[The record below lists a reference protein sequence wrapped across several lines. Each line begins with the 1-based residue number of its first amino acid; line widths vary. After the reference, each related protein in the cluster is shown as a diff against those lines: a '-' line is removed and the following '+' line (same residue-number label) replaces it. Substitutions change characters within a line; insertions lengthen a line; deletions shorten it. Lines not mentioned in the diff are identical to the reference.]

1 MASLFTVQTPSGTD
15 NSDGAPGIGTA
26 TTLRFTEDGDVTG
39 IRFFATVTVS
49 GTYTVALYQV
59 TDAAAGGAGTLL
71 ESKVAGVAPTG
82 GAWNTVVFDDA
93 VPVTTGILYRAVL
106 HSDAGRYVNT
116 AAFFVE
122 ALTNGSIVA
131 DSNGDASAGFGVLAQ
146 GTFEINAAL
155 TFPNDTFNA
164 SCYFVDVEFTAAG
177 DVTVIPDSLAVPVA
191 LGAPTVPPVAVS
203 PDSVSIPV
211 SLGAPFLH
219 VAPDS
224 ISLPVALGAPTVVG
238 PAAPT
243 VRTGWSSYGDALR
256 FNFDQAALER
266 DRAPLDCPNDGE
278 ALVFLGDGTRR
289 CPADGWQWPARR
301 IIERG

>member
-1 MASLFTVQTPSGTD
+1 MASLFTVQTPVGTD

-26 TTLRFTEDGDVTG
+26 TTVRFTENGNVTG
-39 IRFFATVTVS
+39 IRFFTTVTVS
-49 GTYTVALYQV
+49 GAYTVALYQV

-71 ESKVAGVAPTG
+71 ASKVAGSAPTG
-82 GAWNTVVFDDA
+82 GAWNTVVFDTA
-93 VPVTTGILYRAVL
+93 VSVTTGVLYRAVL

-116 AAFFVE
+116 QSFFVD

-155 TFPNDTFNA
+155 TFPNDTFSS
-164 SCYFVDVEFTAAG
+164 SCYFVDVEFTAG
-177 DVTVIPDSLAVPVA
+177 VTVIPTSLSIPVA
-191 LGAPTVPPVAVS
+191 LGAPTVTYPVAVS
-203 PDSVSIPV
+203 PDSLSIPV

-219 VAPDS
+219 VSPDS

-278 ALVFLGDGTRR
+278 ALVFLADGTRR